1 MTTYQIANLL
11 TPFLES
17 QTLSDRQCQL
27 IATYLEL
34 LLKWNSKFN
43 LTSIRE
49 PVQIVTRHF
58 GESLFAARHLIP
70 DQHSRLSVID
80 VGSGTGFPGLVLK
93 IWAPE
98 ISLTLIES
106 SQKKSVF
113 LREVARTLK
122 FSDASV
128 LTERAQQ
135 VTSNAELVTLRA
147 VEKFE
152 AVIPIAGGLVTSGG
166 KLGLLIGSSQAD
178 TAKSALP
185 GFGWDDPISI
195 PLSQQR
201 ILLIGSST
209 RPIG

>member
-1 MTTYQIANLL
+1 MTTYL
-11 TPFLES
+11 
-17 QTLSDRQCQL
+17 D
-27 IATYLEL
+27 L

-43 LTSIRE
+43 LTSVRE
-49 PVQIVTRHF
+49 PEQIVTRHF

-80 VGSGTGFPGLVLK
+80 IGSGAGFPGLVLK
-93 IWAPE
+93 IWVPE

-113 LREVARTLK
+113 LREVARSLK
-122 FSDASV
+122 FSDVSV

-135 VTSNAELVTLRA
+135 VKLNSDLVTFRA

-152 AVIPIAGGLVTSGG
+152 SIISAAAKLVTPDGN
-166 KLGLLIGSSQAD
+166 LGLLIGSSQSD
-178 TAKSALP
+178 TVKSALL
-185 GFGWDDPISI
+185 GFGWESPISI

-201 ILLIGSST
+201 ILLIGRST
-209 RPIG
+209 RPKG